1 VTEFKVTVGIK
12 EQKLKADSESAATAQ
27 ALDALRDN
35 VAWVQATRVEPLRT
49 GFKHETDQGGAD
61 QVDD

>member
-35 VAWVQATRVEPLRT
+35 VAWVQATRVEPSRT
-49 GFKHETDQGGAD
+49 GFKHEADQGGAD
-61 QVDD
+61 QVDG